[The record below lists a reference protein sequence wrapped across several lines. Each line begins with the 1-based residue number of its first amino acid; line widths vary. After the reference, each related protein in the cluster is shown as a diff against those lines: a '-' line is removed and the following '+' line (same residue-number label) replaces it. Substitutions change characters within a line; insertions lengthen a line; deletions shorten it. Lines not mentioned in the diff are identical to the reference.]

1 VCVCACAC
9 VRVCVCV
16 WVCPCVRVCV
26 CVCVCVCVRACVCG
40 ERECARPNR
49 KKTWGGGEYQVRR
62 NAVNAGRAWGE
73 SCAETYYY
81 FFIRDLIFYFYLYL
95 FYFGILLDW

>member
-1 VCVCACAC
+1 MKSVGAFVCVRVCVCVCACAC
-9 VRVCVCV
+9 VRVRVYVCA
-16 WVCPCVRVCV
+16 CV

-49 KKTWGGGEYQVRR
+49 NKTWGGGEYQVRR

-73 SCAETYYY
+73 SCAET
-81 FFIRDLIFYFYLYL
+81 
-95 FYFGILLDW
+95 